1 MKCSFPPPLTD
12 DQLTGAL
19 DGAADRAVDDH
30 LAGCA
35 YCAAR
40 LADAR
45 QADLILHA
53 SLHRFDC
60 PTPEQLGN
68 YELKLLGR
76 ADARAIARHLKE
88 CVRCTDELEE
98 LRVYLAADSA
108 MAAPARQDARPMLQS
123 LGKLFGQILP
133 RTPGLA
139 LRGAGPEPIIA
150 EAEGTTIILN
160 MDPAPN
166 DRVTVHGQV
175 VANDPAVWTS
185 SLVELRQG
193 GMLEATA
200 TVNDLGGFSLGPIPA
215 AISELRI
222 TPQFGRMLV
231 LLDIP
236 LAI

>member
-12 DQLTGAL
+12 DQLTDAL
-19 DGAADRAVDDH
+19 DGVADRAVDDH

-35 YCAAR
+35 YCTAR
-40 LADAR
+40 LAQVQ
-45 QADLILHA
+45 QAELTLHA

-60 PTPEQLGN
+60 PTPQQLGN
-68 YELKLLGR
+68 YQLKLLDR

-88 CVRCTDELEE
+88 CVRCTNELEE
-98 LRVYLAADSA
+98 LRVYLGTDPAVET
-108 MAAPARQDARPMLQS
+108 PARQNARPALQS

-150 EAEGTTIILN
+150 EAEGTTVILN

-185 SLVELRQG
+185 ALVELRQG
-193 GMLEATA
+193 GRLEATA
-200 TVNDLGGFSLGPIPA
+200 PVSDLGGFSLGPIPA

-236 LAI
+236 FAT